1 MKSIT
6 KRGLAIKPL
15 IFAGLISLVTAA
27 GVSMMLAPE
36 TKHTVKPVERYLKPN
51 FASDEQPRVTQG
63 SNKQLQVLADL
74 SNEMAA
80 LSNEV
85 KYLRKEIELLKKGES
100 ENNELDEL
108 EDKISR
114 SSPEEW
120 NSFVTQQVQATFTEH
135 WDIEDADPDWS
146 QDRETEIDD
155 YFSLHDFDGIE
166 LHHAECKES
175 LCKLELSVEDLS
187 ANVEQGVTLREILA
201 SRDTFGT
208 AAQYITR
215 EDGRKVVYL
224 ARRGHELP
232 DVDIKELA
240 KTFNP

>member
-1 MKSIT
+1 
-6 KRGLAIKPL
+6 
-15 IFAGLISLVTAA
+15 
-27 GVSMMLAPE
+27 MLAPE
-36 TKHTVKPVERYLKPN
+36 EKHNVKLVEHYSRPN
-51 FASDEQPRVTQG
+51 FNLNKQPRATESG
-63 SNKQLQVLADL
+63 NKQLQVVAGL
-74 SNEMAA
+74 SREMAV

-85 KYLRKEIELLKKGES
+85 KHLRQELEQLKRGKN

-120 NSFVTQQVQATFTEH
+120 NSFVAQQVQATFTEH
-135 WDIEDADPDWS
+135 WDIEDEDVDWS

-155 YFSLHDFDGIE
+155 FFSLHDFDGIE
-166 LHHAECKES
+166 LHHAECKKS
-175 LCKLELSVEDLS
+175 LCRLELSVEDLS
-187 ANVEQGVTLREILA
+187 ANVEQGVTLSEILA

-215 EDGRKVVYL
+215 DDGRKVVYL

-232 DVDIKELA
+232 DVDIEELA